1 MSPTIAELA
10 IGLVAAVLAFML
22 AMRVIPLIIDSLA
35 DSFNRSLDN
44 YVERKNEHSDRWKRS
59 FTPGPGG
66 YFVVERRTC
75 RGARRLD
82 AALHGLANH

>member
-35 DSFNRSLDN
+35 DYFNRSIDD
-44 YVERKNEHSDRWKRS
+44 YVERKDDHYDR
-59 FTPGPGG
+59 
-66 YFVVERRTC
+66 
-75 RGARRLD
+75 
-82 AALHGLANH
+82 